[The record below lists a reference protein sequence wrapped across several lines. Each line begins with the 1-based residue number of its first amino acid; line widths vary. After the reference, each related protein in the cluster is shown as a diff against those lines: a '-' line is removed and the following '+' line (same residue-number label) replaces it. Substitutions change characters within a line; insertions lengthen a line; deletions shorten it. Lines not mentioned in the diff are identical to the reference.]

1 MYEIEVTFTL
11 FHHFQ
16 SEENTSSKE
25 IIMKKTLKLT
35 SVLLA
40 LLLLIVSCSPEKQ
53 MDGKTAETKK
63 QMTETEYSQ
72 NREAIR
78 GVSVVEAY
86 AVANSEKAASS
97 SRAMTGGDLTLTF
110 SENTTISSSKI
121 ISKLEEK
128 ASKATSNTE
137 EAFYTTLS
145 KSIPPSMKLEIV
157 KGSFVNYKTQDGIRV
172 VSSLDVT
179 IIIGDKTIE
188 IEKDADEKWIE
199 IDGTFFD
206 DSELEKMLDKAEE
219 AAESIEEFFTNIKIG
234 LEDLK
239 TIIDGKKQAIENGDF
254 GKDATATG
262 SYSFKLDDK
271 GFVSTFDY
279 EYYEN
284 DEEDEKIK
292 VAGTISFSFDSIKQV
307 YEALFSLTDEDDFE
321 NLIESVRDTIS
332 VKISVNGTD
341 IWGDAFLDEL
351 VE

>member
-86 AVANSEKAASS
+86 AVANSENATPS
-97 SRAMTGGDLTLTF
+97 SRAVAGGDLTLTF
-110 SENTTISSSKI
+110 SENTTISSSDI
-121 ISKLEEK
+121 ISKLEGK
-128 ASKATSNTE
+128 ASKATSDTE

-206 DSELEKMLDKAEE
+206 DSELENMLDKAEE
-219 AAESIEEFFTNIKIG
+219 AAESIKEFFTNIEID

-239 TIIDGKKQAIENGDF
+239 TIIEGKKQAIENGDF

-292 VAGTISFSFDSIKQV
+292 VQGTISFSFDSTKQV

-321 NLIESVRDTIS
+321 NLIESARDTIS
-332 VKISVNGTD
+332 VEISVNGTE

-351 VE
+351 V

>member
-78 GVSVVEAY
+78 SVSVVEAY
-86 AVANSEKAASS
+86 AVANSENATPS

-110 SENTTISSSKI
+110 SENTPISSSDI
-121 ISKLEEK
+121 SSKLEKKAGDASNDAEK
-128 ASKATSNTE
+128 E
-137 EAFYTTLS
+137 FYTTLS

-206 DSELEKMLDKAEE
+206 DSELENMLDRAED
-219 AAESIEEFFTNIKIG
+219 AAEAIKDFFDNLSDVELDLDKKTNGEEQSIEITVKDKDDEITIKGKTSFKITDSKELFISIKFTYTEIDDGKEEDKFDISASFNLDLNSLSPKEIIDLIVQGKINIK
-234 LEDLK
+234 DLGD
-239 TIIDGKKQAIENGDF
+239 INIEIDGKE
-254 GKDATATG
+254 
-262 SYSFKLDDK
+262 
-271 GFVSTFDY
+271 VWV
-279 EYYEN
+279 E
-284 DEEDEKIK
+284 
-292 VAGTISFSFDSIKQV
+292 
-307 YEALFSLTDEDDFE
+307 
-321 NLIESVRDTIS
+321 
-332 VKISVNGTD
+332 
-341 IWGDAFLDEL
+341 AFLDEID
-351 VE
+351 

>member
-86 AVANSEKAASS
+86 AVANSENATPS

-110 SENTTISSSKI
+110 SENTTISSSEI

-128 ASKATSNTE
+128 ASKATSDTE

-219 AAESIEEFFTNIKIG
+219 AAESIEEFFTSIKIG
-234 LEDLK
+234 HEDLK
-239 TIIDGKKQAIENGDF
+239 TIIDGTFNDIKEGDF

-262 SYSFKLDDK
+262 SYSFKFDDK
-271 GFVSTFDY
+271 SFVSTFDY
-279 EYYEN
+279 EYHEI
-284 DEEDEKIK
+284 DDEDEKIK
-292 VAGTISFSFDSIKQV
+292 VQGTISFSFDSIKQV

-321 NLIESVRDTIS
+321 NLIESARNTIS
-332 VKISVNGTD
+332 VKIRVNGTE

-351 VE
+351 V

>member
-128 ASKATSNTE
+128 ASKATSDTE
-137 EAFYTTLS
+137 EEFYTTLS

-239 TIIDGKKQAIENGDF
+239 TIIDGTFNDIKEGDF

-262 SYSFKLDDK
+262 SYSFKFDDK
-271 GFVSTFDY
+271 SFVSTFDY

-292 VAGTISFSFDSIKQV
+292 VAGTISFSFDSIDDV
-307 YEALFSLTDEDDFE
+307 YKALFNLTDEDAFE

-332 VKISVNGTD
+332 VEISVNGTE

-351 VE
+351 V

>member
-1 MYEIEVTFTL
+1 
-11 FHHFQ
+11 
-16 SEENTSSKE
+16 
-25 IIMKKTLKLT
+25 MKKTLKLT

-86 AVANSEKAASS
+86 AVANSENATPS
-97 SRAMTGGDLTLTF
+97 SRAVAGGAFTLTF
-110 SENTTISSSKI
+110 SENTNISSSDI
-121 ISKLEEK
+121 LSKLEGK
-128 ASKATSNTE
+128 ASKATSDTE

-157 KGSFVNYKTQDGIRV
+157 NGSFVNYKTQDGIRV

-206 DSELEKMLDKAEE
+206 NTQLEKMLD
-219 AAESIEEFFTNIKIG
+219 AAEDAAEAIEEIFKNLENIKI
-234 LEDLK
+234 ENKIIDLK
-239 TIIDGKKQAIENGDF
+239 TLLNGNEQKFSLEIKEGETLETKIEGTTIFKITDDKKLSTSFDFKYTEYEDDGKTIDEEFNLNASLLLNINPASIGDITLTLIEN
-254 GKDATATG
+254 AT
-262 SYSFKLDDK
+262 
-271 GFVSTFDY
+271 V
-279 EYYEN
+279 
-284 DEEDEKIK
+284 
-292 VAGTISFSFDSIKQV
+292 TINGMEVWADS
-307 YEALFSLTDEDDFE
+307 
-321 NLIESVRDTIS
+321 
-332 VKISVNGTD
+332 
-341 IWGDAFLDEL
+341 FLDEL
-351 VE
+351 ASF

>member
-1 MYEIEVTFTL
+1 
-11 FHHFQ
+11 
-16 SEENTSSKE
+16 
-25 IIMKKTLKLT
+25 MKKTLKLT

-78 GVSVVEAY
+78 GISVVEAY
-86 AVANSEKAASS
+86 AVANSENATPS

-110 SENTTISSSKI
+110 SENTTISSSDI
-121 ISKLEEK
+121 ISKLEGK
-128 ASKATSNTE
+128 ASKATSDTE

-206 DSELEKMLDKAEE
+206 DSELENMLDRAED
-219 AAESIEEFFTNIKIG
+219 AAEAIKDFFDNLSDVDLDLNKITNGENQSIEITVKDKDDEITIKGKTSFKITDSKELFISIKFTYTEIDDGKEEDKFDISASFNLDLNSLSPKEIIDLIVQGKINIKDLGDINIKI
-234 LEDLK
+234 
-239 TIIDGKKQAIENGDF
+239 DGKE
-254 GKDATATG
+254 
-262 SYSFKLDDK
+262 
-271 GFVSTFDY
+271 VWV
-279 EYYEN
+279 E
-284 DEEDEKIK
+284 
-292 VAGTISFSFDSIKQV
+292 
-307 YEALFSLTDEDDFE
+307 
-321 NLIESVRDTIS
+321 
-332 VKISVNGTD
+332 
-341 IWGDAFLDEL
+341 AFLDEID
-351 VE
+351 

>member
-53 MDGKTAETKK
+53 MNGKTAETKK

-78 GVSVVEAY
+78 SVSVVEAY
-86 AVANSEKAASS
+86 AVANSENATPS
-97 SRAMTGGDLTLTF
+97 SRAIAGGDLTLTF
-110 SENTTISSSKI
+110 SENTTIKSSDI
-121 ISKLEEK
+121 ISKLEKK
-128 ASKATSNTE
+128 ASDATSDAE
-137 EAFYTTLS
+137 KEFYTNLS

-157 KGSFVNYKTQDGIRV
+157 KGSFVNYKTHDGIRV

-206 DSELEKMLDKAEE
+206 NSEIEKMLDRAED
-219 AAESIEEFFTNIKIG
+219 AAEAIKDFFDNLSDAELDLDKKTNGEEQSIEITVKDKDDEITIKGKTSFKITDSKELFISIEFNYTEIDDGKEEDKFDISASFNLDLNSLSPKEIIDLIVQGKINIKDLGDINIKI
-234 LEDLK
+234 
-239 TIIDGKKQAIENGDF
+239 DGKDVWVE
-254 GKDATATG
+254 
-262 SYSFKLDDK
+262 
-271 GFVSTFDY
+271 
-279 EYYEN
+279 
-284 DEEDEKIK
+284 
-292 VAGTISFSFDSIKQV
+292 
-307 YEALFSLTDEDDFE
+307 
-321 NLIESVRDTIS
+321 
-332 VKISVNGTD
+332 
-341 IWGDAFLDEL
+341 AFLDEID
-351 VE
+351 

>member
-1 MYEIEVTFTL
+1 MYEIEVTFTF

-78 GVSVVEAY
+78 GISVVEAY
-86 AVANSEKAASS
+86 AVANSENAEAS
-97 SRAMTGGDLTLTF
+97 SRALEGDFKLTF
-110 SENTTISSSKI
+110 KDEEISSSVI
-121 ISKLEEK
+121 ISKLKEK
-128 ASKATSNTE
+128 AKGTE
-137 EAFYTTLS
+137 NEAEKEFYTTLYS
-145 KSIPPSMKLEIV
+145 TIPPNFTLKI
-157 KGSFVNYKTQDGIRV
+157 KNGSFVYFKVNNDGFKV
-172 VSSLDVT
+172 VSSLNVT
-179 IIIGDKTIE
+179 IFIGDKTIK
-188 IEKDADEKWIE
+188 IEKDVDEKWVE

-239 TIIDGKKQAIENGDF
+239 TIIDGTDQKIKNGDF
-254 GKDATATG
+254 GKDASATG

-271 GFVSTFDY
+271 VFVSTFDY
-279 EYYEN
+279 EYHEI
-284 DEEDEKIK
+284 DDEDEKIK
-292 VAGTISFSFDSIKQV
+292 VEGTISFSFDFIDDV
-307 YEALFSLTDEDDFE
+307 YKALFNLTSEDAFE
-321 NLIESVRDTIS
+321 KLIESVRDTIS
-332 VKISVNGTD
+332 VKIRVNGTE

-351 VE
+351 V

>member
-1 MYEIEVTFTL
+1 
-11 FHHFQ
+11 
-16 SEENTSSKE
+16 
-25 IIMKKTLKLT
+25 MKKTLKLT

-86 AVANSEKAASS
+86 AVAYSENAEAS
-97 SRAMTGGDLTLTF
+97 SRALEGDFKLTF
-110 SENTTISSSKI
+110 KDEEISSSVI
-121 ISKLEEK
+121 ISKLLEK
-128 ASKATSNTE
+128 AKGTE
-137 EAFYTTLS
+137 NEAEKAFYTTLS
-145 KSIPPSMKLEIV
+145 STIPPNFTLKI
-157 KGSFVNYKTQDGIRV
+157 KNGSFVNFKVNNDGFKV
-172 VSSLDVT
+172 VSSLNVT
-179 IIIGDKTIE
+179 IFIGDKTIK
-188 IEKDADEKWIE
+188 IEKNVNEKWVE

-206 DSELEKMLDKAEE
+206 NSEIEKMLDKAEE

-234 LEDLK
+234 LEDLN
-239 TIIDGKKQAIENGDF
+239 TIIDGTFNDIKEGDF

-279 EYYEN
+279 EYYEI
-284 DEEDEKIK
+284 DDEDEKIK
-292 VAGTISFSFDSIKQV
+292 VAGTISFSFDSIDDV
-307 YEALFSLTDEDDFE
+307 YKALFSLTDEDDFE
-321 NLIESVRDTIS
+321 KLIESARDTIS
-332 VKISVNGTD
+332 IEISVNGTK

-351 VE
+351 V

>member
-1 MYEIEVTFTL
+1 
-11 FHHFQ
+11 
-16 SEENTSSKE
+16 
-25 IIMKKTLKLT
+25 MKKTLKLT

-78 GVSVVEAY
+78 GISVVEAY
-86 AVANSEKAASS
+86 AVAYSENAEAS
-97 SRAMTGGDLTLTF
+97 SRALEGDFKLTF
-110 SENTTISSSKI
+110 KDEEISSSVI
-121 ISKLEEK
+121 ISKLLEK
-128 ASKATSNTE
+128 AKGTE
-137 EAFYTTLS
+137 NEAEKAFYTTLS
-145 KSIPPSMKLEIV
+145 STIPPNFILKI
-157 KGSFVNYKTQDGIRV
+157 KNGSFVNFKVNNDGFKV
-172 VSSLDVT
+172 VSSLNVT
-179 IIIGDKTIE
+179 IFIGDKTIK
-188 IEKDADEKWIE
+188 IEKDVDEKWVE

-239 TIIDGKKQAIENGDF
+239 TIIDGTDQKIKNGDF

-292 VAGTISFSFDSIKQV
+292 VQGTISFSFDSIKQV

-321 NLIESVRDTIS
+321 NLIESARNTIS
-332 VKISVNGTD
+332 VKIRVNGTE
-341 IWGDAFLDEL
+341 IWGDAFLNEL
-351 VE
+351 V

>member
-86 AVANSEKAASS
+86 AVANSENATPS

-206 DSELEKMLDKAEE
+206 DSELENMLDRAED
-219 AAESIEEFFTNIKIG
+219 AAEAIKDFFNNLSDAELDLDKKTNGEEQSIEIKVKDEDDEITIKGKTSFKITDSKELFISIKFTYTEIDDGKEEDKFDISASFNLDLNSLSPKEIIDLIVQGKINIK
-234 LEDLK
+234 DLGD
-239 TIIDGKKQAIENGDF
+239 INIEIDGKE
-254 GKDATATG
+254 
-262 SYSFKLDDK
+262 
-271 GFVSTFDY
+271 VWV
-279 EYYEN
+279 E
-284 DEEDEKIK
+284 
-292 VAGTISFSFDSIKQV
+292 
-307 YEALFSLTDEDDFE
+307 
-321 NLIESVRDTIS
+321 
-332 VKISVNGTD
+332 
-341 IWGDAFLDEL
+341 AFLDEID
-351 VE
+351 

>member
-1 MYEIEVTFTL
+1 
-11 FHHFQ
+11 
-16 SEENTSSKE
+16 
-25 IIMKKTLKLT
+25 MKKTLKLT

-78 GVSVVEAY
+78 GISVVEAY
-86 AVANSEKAASS
+86 AVANSENAEAS
-97 SRAMTGGDLTLTF
+97 SRALEGDFKLTF
-110 SENTTISSSKI
+110 KDEEISSSVI
-121 ISKLEEK
+121 ISKLKEK
-128 ASKATSNTE
+128 AKGTE
-137 EAFYTTLS
+137 NEAEKAFYDTLS
-145 KSIPPSMKLEIV
+145 STIPPNFTLKI
-157 KGSFVNYKTQDGIRV
+157 KNGSFVNFKVNNDGFKV
-172 VSSLDVT
+172 VSSLNVT
-179 IIIGDKTIE
+179 IFIGDKTIE

-234 LEDLK
+234 LEDLN
-239 TIIDGKKQAIENGDF
+239 TIIDGTNQKIKNGDF

-307 YEALFSLTDEDDFE
+307 HEALFSLTDEDDFE
-321 NLIESVRDTIS
+321 NLIESARNTIS
-332 VKISVNGTD
+332 VKIRVNGTE

-351 VE
+351 V

>member
-1 MYEIEVTFTL
+1 
-11 FHHFQ
+11 
-16 SEENTSSKE
+16 
-25 IIMKKTLKLT
+25 MKKTLKLT

-110 SENTTISSSKI
+110 SENTTISSSDI
-121 ISKLEEK
+121 ISKLEGK
-128 ASKATSNTE
+128 ASKATSDTE

-206 DSELEKMLDKAEE
+206 DSELENMLDRAED
-219 AAESIEEFFTNIKIG
+219 AAEAIKDFFNNLSDAELDLDKKTNGEEQSIEIKVKDEDDEITIKGKTSFKITDSKELFISIKFTYTEIDDGKEEDKFDISASFNLDLNSLSPKEIIDLIVQGKINIKDLGDINIKI
-234 LEDLK
+234 
-239 TIIDGKKQAIENGDF
+239 DGKE
-254 GKDATATG
+254 
-262 SYSFKLDDK
+262 
-271 GFVSTFDY
+271 VWV
-279 EYYEN
+279 E
-284 DEEDEKIK
+284 
-292 VAGTISFSFDSIKQV
+292 
-307 YEALFSLTDEDDFE
+307 
-321 NLIESVRDTIS
+321 
-332 VKISVNGTD
+332 
-341 IWGDAFLDEL
+341 AFLDEID
-351 VE
+351 

>member
-206 DSELEKMLDKAEE
+206 DSELENMLDRAED
-219 AAESIEEFFTNIKIG
+219 AAEAIKDFFDNLSDVELDLDKKTNGEEQSIEIKVKDEDDEITIKGKTSFKITDSKELFISIKFTYTEIDDGKEEDKFDISASFNLDLNSLSPKEIIDLIVQGKINIK
-234 LEDLK
+234 DLGD
-239 TIIDGKKQAIENGDF
+239 INIEIDGKE
-254 GKDATATG
+254 
-262 SYSFKLDDK
+262 
-271 GFVSTFDY
+271 VWV
-279 EYYEN
+279 E
-284 DEEDEKIK
+284 
-292 VAGTISFSFDSIKQV
+292 
-307 YEALFSLTDEDDFE
+307 
-321 NLIESVRDTIS
+321 
-332 VKISVNGTD
+332 
-341 IWGDAFLDEL
+341 AFLDEID
-351 VE
+351 

>member
-1 MYEIEVTFTL
+1 MYEIEVTFIL

-16 SEENTSSKE
+16 NEENTSSKE

-110 SENTTISSSKI
+110 SENTTISSSEI

-128 ASKATSNTE
+128 ASKATSDTE

-188 IEKDADEKWIE
+188 IEKDVDEKWVE

-234 LEDLK
+234 LEDLR

-262 SYSFKLDDK
+262 SYTFKLDDK
-271 GFVSTFDY
+271 VFVFRFDY
-279 EYYEN
+279 EYQEK

-292 VAGTISFSFDSIKQV
+292 VAGTISFSFDSIDDV
-307 YEALFSLTDEDDFE
+307 YKALFSLTDEDDFE

-351 VE
+351 V

>member
-16 SEENTSSKE
+16 SEESTSSKE

-86 AVANSEKAASS
+86 AVANSENATPS
-97 SRAMTGGDLTLTF
+97 SRAVAGGDLTLTF
-110 SENTTISSSKI
+110 SENTTISSSDI
-121 ISKLEEK
+121 ISKLEGK
-128 ASKATSNTE
+128 ASKATSDTE

-206 DSELEKMLDKAEE
+206 DSELENMLDRAED
-219 AAESIEEFFTNIKIG
+219 AAEAIKDFFDNLSDVELDLDKKTNGEDQSIEITVKDKDDEITIKGKTSFKITDSKELFISIKFTYTEIDDGKEEDKFDISASFNLDLNSLSPKEIIDLIVQGKINIK
-234 LEDLK
+234 DLGD
-239 TIIDGKKQAIENGDF
+239 INIEIDGKE
-254 GKDATATG
+254 
-262 SYSFKLDDK
+262 
-271 GFVSTFDY
+271 VWV
-279 EYYEN
+279 E
-284 DEEDEKIK
+284 
-292 VAGTISFSFDSIKQV
+292 
-307 YEALFSLTDEDDFE
+307 
-321 NLIESVRDTIS
+321 
-332 VKISVNGTD
+332 
-341 IWGDAFLDEL
+341 AFLDEID
-351 VE
+351 

>member
-1 MYEIEVTFTL
+1 
-11 FHHFQ
+11 
-16 SEENTSSKE
+16 
-25 IIMKKTLKLT
+25 MKKTLKLT

-86 AVANSEKAASS
+86 AVANSENATPS

-110 SENTTISSSKI
+110 SENTTISSSDI

-128 ASKATSNTE
+128 KGTE
-137 EAFYTTLS
+137 NEAEKAFYTTLS

-206 DSELEKMLDKAEE
+206 DSELENMLDRAED

-239 TIIDGKKQAIENGDF
+239 TIIDGTDQKIKNGDF
-254 GKDATATG
+254 GKDASATG

-271 GFVSTFDY
+271 VFVSTFDY
-279 EYYEN
+279 EYHEI
-284 DEEDEKIK
+284 DDEDEKIK
-292 VAGTISFSFDSIKQV
+292 VEGTISFSFDSIDDV
-307 YEALFSLTDEDDFE
+307 YKALFNLTSEDAFE
-321 NLIESVRDTIS
+321 KLIESVRDTIS
-332 VKISVNGTD
+332 VKIRVNGTE

-351 VE
+351 V

>member
-1 MYEIEVTFTL
+1 
-11 FHHFQ
+11 
-16 SEENTSSKE
+16 
-25 IIMKKTLKLT
+25 MKKTLKLT

-86 AVANSEKAASS
+86 AVAYSENAEAS
-97 SRAMTGGDLTLTF
+97 SRALEGDFKLTF
-110 SENTTISSSKI
+110 KDEEISSSVI
-121 ISKLEEK
+121 ISKLLEK
-128 ASKATSNTE
+128 AKGTE
-137 EAFYTTLS
+137 NEAEKAFYTTLS
-145 KSIPPSMKLEIV
+145 STIPPNFTLKI
-157 KGSFVNYKTQDGIRV
+157 KNGSFVNFKVNNDGFKV
-172 VSSLDVT
+172 VSSLNVT
-179 IIIGDKTIE
+179 IFIGDKTIK

-292 VAGTISFSFDSIKQV
+292 VQGTISFSFDSIDDV
-307 YEALFSLTDEDDFE
+307 YKALFNLTGEDAFE
-321 NLIESVRDTIS
+321 KLIESARNTIS
-332 VKISVNGTD
+332 VEISVNGTK

-351 VE
+351 V

>member
-1 MYEIEVTFTL
+1 
-11 FHHFQ
+11 
-16 SEENTSSKE
+16 
-25 IIMKKTLKLT
+25 MKKTLKLT

-86 AVANSEKAASS
+86 AVANSENATPS
-97 SRAMTGGDLTLTF
+97 SRAIAGGDLTLTF
-110 SENTTISSSKI
+110 SENTTISSSDI
-121 ISKLEEK
+121 ISKLEGK
-128 ASKATSNTE
+128 ASKATSDTE

-206 DSELEKMLDKAEE
+206 DSELENMLDRAED
-219 AAESIEEFFTNIKIG
+219 AAEAIKDFFDNLSDVELDLDKKTNGEDQSIEITVKDKDDEIKIKGKTSFKITDSKELFISIKFTYTEIDDGKEEDKFDISASFNLDLNSLSPKEIIDLIVQGKINIKDLGDINIKI
-234 LEDLK
+234 
-239 TIIDGKKQAIENGDF
+239 DGKE
-254 GKDATATG
+254 
-262 SYSFKLDDK
+262 
-271 GFVSTFDY
+271 VWV
-279 EYYEN
+279 E
-284 DEEDEKIK
+284 
-292 VAGTISFSFDSIKQV
+292 
-307 YEALFSLTDEDDFE
+307 
-321 NLIESVRDTIS
+321 
-332 VKISVNGTD
+332 
-341 IWGDAFLDEL
+341 AFLDEID
-351 VE
+351 

>member
-1 MYEIEVTFTL
+1 
-11 FHHFQ
+11 
-16 SEENTSSKE
+16 
-25 IIMKKTLKLT
+25 MKKTLKLT

-86 AVANSEKAASS
+86 AVANSENAEAS
-97 SRAMTGGDLTLTF
+97 SRALEGDFKLTF
-110 SENTTISSSKI
+110 SENTTISSLDI
-121 ISKLEEK
+121 ISKLKEK
-128 ASKATSNTE
+128 ANGSTSN
-137 EAFYTTLS
+137 EAEKEFYDTLS
-145 KSIPPSMKLEIV
+145 KSIPPSMELEIV

-172 VSSLDVT
+172 VSSLDVI

-188 IEKDADEKWIE
+188 IEKDVNEKWVE

-234 LEDLK
+234 LEDLN
-239 TIIDGKKQAIENGDF
+239 TIIDGTNQKIKNGDF

-307 YEALFSLTDEDDFE
+307 HEALFSLTDEDDFE
-321 NLIESVRDTIS
+321 NLIESARNTIS
-332 VKISVNGTD
+332 VKIRVNGTE

-351 VE
+351 V

>member
-1 MYEIEVTFTL
+1 
-11 FHHFQ
+11 
-16 SEENTSSKE
+16 
-25 IIMKKTLKLT
+25 MKKTLKLT

-78 GVSVVEAY
+78 GISVVEAY
-86 AVANSEKAASS
+86 AVAYSENAEAS
-97 SRAMTGGDLTLTF
+97 SRALEGDFKLTF
-110 SENTTISSSKI
+110 KDEEISSSVI
-121 ISKLEEK
+121 ISKLLEK
-128 ASKATSNTE
+128 AKGTE
-137 EAFYTTLS
+137 NEAEKAFYTTLS
-145 KSIPPSMKLEIV
+145 STIPPNFILKI
-157 KGSFVNYKTQDGIRV
+157 KNGSFVNFKVNNDGFKV
-172 VSSLDVT
+172 VSSLNVT
-179 IIIGDKTIE
+179 IFIGDKTIK
-188 IEKDADEKWIE
+188 IEKDVDEKWVE

-239 TIIDGKKQAIENGDF
+239 TIIDGTDQKIKNGDF

-262 SYSFKLDDK
+262 SYSYKVDDK

-292 VAGTISFSFDSIKQV
+292 VQGTISFSFDSIKQV

-321 NLIESVRDTIS
+321 NLIESARNTIS
-332 VKISVNGTD
+332 VKIRVNGTE
-341 IWGDAFLDEL
+341 IWGDAFLNEL
-351 VE
+351 V

>member
-110 SENTTISSSKI
+110 SENTTISSSDI
-121 ISKLEEK
+121 ISKLEGK
-128 ASKATSNTE
+128 ASKATSDTE

-206 DSELEKMLDKAEE
+206 DSELENMLDRAED
-219 AAESIEEFFTNIKIG
+219 AAEAIKDFFNNLSDAELDLDKKTNGEEQSIEIKVKDEDDEITIKGKTSFKITDSKELFISIKFTYTEIDDGKEEDKFDISASFNLDLNSLSPKEIIDLIVQGKINIKDLGDINIKI
-234 LEDLK
+234 
-239 TIIDGKKQAIENGDF
+239 DGKE
-254 GKDATATG
+254 
-262 SYSFKLDDK
+262 
-271 GFVSTFDY
+271 VWV
-279 EYYEN
+279 E
-284 DEEDEKIK
+284 
-292 VAGTISFSFDSIKQV
+292 
-307 YEALFSLTDEDDFE
+307 
-321 NLIESVRDTIS
+321 
-332 VKISVNGTD
+332 
-341 IWGDAFLDEL
+341 AFLDEID
-351 VE
+351 

>member
-86 AVANSEKAASS
+86 AVANSENATPS
-97 SRAMTGGDLTLTF
+97 SRAVAGGDLTLTF
-110 SENTTISSSKI
+110 SENTTISSSDI
-121 ISKLEEK
+121 ISKLEGK
-128 ASKATSNTE
+128 ASKATSDTE

-206 DSELEKMLDKAEE
+206 NTQLEKMLD
-219 AAESIEEFFTNIKIG
+219 AAEDAAEAIEEIFKNLENIKI
-234 LEDLK
+234 ENKIIDLK
-239 TIIDGKKQAIENGDF
+239 TLLNGNEQKFSLEIKEGETLETKIEGTTIFKITDDKKLSTSFDFKYTEYEDDGKTI
-254 GKDATATG
+254 
-262 SYSFKLDDK
+262 
-271 GFVSTFDY
+271 
-279 EYYEN
+279 
-284 DEEDEKIK
+284 DEEFNLNASLLLNINNPSIFSDINLELIK
-292 VAGTISFSFDSIKQV
+292 NAKVTI
-307 YEALFSLTDEDDFE
+307 
-321 NLIESVRDTIS
+321 
-332 VKISVNGTD
+332 NGMEV
-341 IWGDAFLDEL
+341 WADAFLDEL
-351 VE
+351 D

>member
-110 SENTTISSSKI
+110 SENTTISSSDI
-121 ISKLEEK
+121 ISKLEGK
-128 ASKATSNTE
+128 ASKATSDTE

-206 DSELEKMLDKAEE
+206 NTQLEKMLD
-219 AAESIEEFFTNIKIG
+219 AAEDAAEAIEEIFKNLENIKI
-234 LEDLK
+234 ENKIIDLK
-239 TIIDGKKQAIENGDF
+239 TLLNGNEQKFSLEIKEGETLETKIEGTTIFKITDDKKLSTSFDFKYTEYEDDGKTI
-254 GKDATATG
+254 
-262 SYSFKLDDK
+262 
-271 GFVSTFDY
+271 
-279 EYYEN
+279 
-284 DEEDEKIK
+284 DEEFNLNASLLLNINNPSIFSDINLELIK
-292 VAGTISFSFDSIKQV
+292 NAKVTI
-307 YEALFSLTDEDDFE
+307 
-321 NLIESVRDTIS
+321 
-332 VKISVNGTD
+332 NGMEV
-341 IWGDAFLDEL
+341 WADAFLDEL
-351 VE
+351 D

>member
-53 MDGKTAETKK
+53 MDGKTAKTKK

-78 GVSVVEAY
+78 GISVVEAY
-86 AVANSEKAASS
+86 AVANSENAEAS
-97 SRAMTGGDLTLTF
+97 SRALEGDFKLTF
-110 SENTTISSSKI
+110 KDEEISSSVI
-121 ISKLEEK
+121 ISKLKEK
-128 ASKATSNTE
+128 AKGTE
-137 EAFYTTLS
+137 NEAEKAFYTTLS
-145 KSIPPSMKLEIV
+145 STIPPNFTLKI
-157 KGSFVNYKTQDGIRV
+157 KNGSFVNFKVNNDGFKV
-172 VSSLDVT
+172 VSSLNVT
-179 IIIGDKTIE
+179 IFIGDKTIK
-188 IEKDADEKWIE
+188 IEKDVDEKWVE
-199 IDGTFFD
+199 IGGTFFD

-219 AAESIEEFFTNIKIG
+219 AAESIEEFFTNIEID
-234 LEDLK
+234 LEYLK
-239 TIIDGKKQAIENGDF
+239 TIIDGTNQKIKNGDF

-279 EYYEN
+279 EYYEI
-284 DEEDEKIK
+284 DDEDEKIK
-292 VAGTISFSFDSIKQV
+292 VQGTISFSFDSIKQV

-321 NLIESVRDTIS
+321 NLIESARNTIS
-332 VKISVNGTD
+332 VKIRVNGTE

-351 VE
+351 V

>member
-63 QMTETEYSQ
+63 QMTESEYSQ

-110 SENTTISSSKI
+110 SENTTISSSEI

-128 ASKATSNTE
+128 ASKATSDTE

-219 AAESIEEFFTNIKIG
+219 AAESIEEFFTNIEID
-234 LEDLK
+234 LEYLK
-239 TIIDGKKQAIENGDF
+239 TIIDGTNQKIKNGDF

-279 EYYEN
+279 EYYEI
-284 DEEDEKIK
+284 DDEDEKIK
-292 VAGTISFSFDSIKQV
+292 VQGTISFSFDSIKQV

-321 NLIESVRDTIS
+321 NLIESARDTIS
-332 VKISVNGTD
+332 VEISVNGTK

-351 VE
+351 V

>member
-78 GVSVVEAY
+78 GISVVEAY
-86 AVANSEKAASS
+86 AVANSENATPS

-110 SENTTISSSKI
+110 SENTTISSSEI

-128 ASKATSNTE
+128 ASKATSDTE

-179 IIIGDKTIE
+179 IFIGDKTIE

-219 AAESIEEFFTNIKIG
+219 AAESIEEFFTSIKIG
-234 LEDLK
+234 LEDLN
-239 TIIDGKKQAIENGDF
+239 TIIDGTFNDIKEGDF

-262 SYSFKLDDK
+262 SYSFKFDDNS
-271 GFVSTFDY
+271 FVSTFDY
-279 EYYEN
+279 EYHEI
-284 DEEDEKIK
+284 DDEDEKIK
-292 VAGTISFSFDSIKQV
+292 VQGTISFSFDSIKQV

-321 NLIESVRDTIS
+321 NLIESARNTIS
-332 VKISVNGTD
+332 VKIRVNGTE

-351 VE
+351 V

>member
-16 SEENTSSKE
+16 SEESTSSKE

-86 AVANSEKAASS
+86 AVANSENATPS
-97 SRAMTGGDLTLTF
+97 SRAVAGGDLTLTF
-110 SENTTISSSKI
+110 SENTTISSSDI
-121 ISKLEEK
+121 ISKLKEK
-128 ASKATSNTE
+128 ASDATSDTE
-137 EAFYTTLS
+137 EEFYTTLS

-292 VAGTISFSFDSIKQV
+292 VAGSISFSFDSSDDV
-307 YEALFSLTDEDDFE
+307 YKALFNLTGEDAFE
-321 NLIESVRDTIS
+321 KLIESARNTIS
-332 VKISVNGTD
+332 VEISVNGTK

-351 VE
+351 V

>member
-86 AVANSEKAASS
+86 AVANSENATPS

-206 DSELEKMLDKAEE
+206 DSELENMLDRAED
-219 AAESIEEFFTNIKIG
+219 AAEAIKDFFNNLSDAELDLDKKTNGEEQSIEITVKDEDDEITIKGKTSFKITDSKELFISIKFTYTEIDDGKEEDKFDISASFNLDLNSLSPKEIIDLIVQGKINIKDLGDINIKI
-234 LEDLK
+234 
-239 TIIDGKKQAIENGDF
+239 DGKE
-254 GKDATATG
+254 
-262 SYSFKLDDK
+262 
-271 GFVSTFDY
+271 VWV
-279 EYYEN
+279 E
-284 DEEDEKIK
+284 
-292 VAGTISFSFDSIKQV
+292 
-307 YEALFSLTDEDDFE
+307 
-321 NLIESVRDTIS
+321 
-332 VKISVNGTD
+332 
-341 IWGDAFLDEL
+341 AFLDEID
-351 VE
+351 

>member
-128 ASKATSNTE
+128 ASKATSDTE
-137 EAFYTTLS
+137 ETFYTTLY

-206 DSELEKMLDKAEE
+206 DSELDKMLDKAEE

-239 TIIDGKKQAIENGDF
+239 TIIDGTEQKIKNGDF

-262 SYSFKLDDK
+262 SYSFKFDDK
-271 GFVSTFDY
+271 SFVSTFDY

-292 VAGTISFSFDSIKQV
+292 VAGTISFSFDSIDDV
-307 YEALFSLTDEDDFE
+307 YKALFSLTDEDDFE
-321 NLIESVRDTIS
+321 NLIESARNTIS
-332 VKISVNGTD
+332 VEISVNGTK

-351 VE
+351 V

>member
-1 MYEIEVTFTL
+1 
-11 FHHFQ
+11 
-16 SEENTSSKE
+16 
-25 IIMKKTLKLT
+25 MKKTLKLT

-53 MDGKTAETKK
+53 MDGKTAKTKK

-78 GVSVVEAY
+78 GISVVEAY
-86 AVANSEKAASS
+86 AVANSENATPS

-110 SENTTISSSKI
+110 SENTTISSSDI
-121 ISKLEEK
+121 ISKLEGK

-188 IEKDADEKWIE
+188 IEKEADEKWIE

-206 DSELEKMLDKAEE
+206 DSELENMLDRAED
-219 AAESIEEFFTNIKIG
+219 AAEAIKDFFDNLSDVELDLDKKTNGEDQSIEITVKDKDDEITIKGKTSFKITDSKELFISIKFTYTEIDDGKEEDKFDISASFNLDLNSLSHKEIIDLIVQGKINIKDLGDINIKI
-234 LEDLK
+234 
-239 TIIDGKKQAIENGDF
+239 DGKE
-254 GKDATATG
+254 
-262 SYSFKLDDK
+262 
-271 GFVSTFDY
+271 VWV
-279 EYYEN
+279 E
-284 DEEDEKIK
+284 
-292 VAGTISFSFDSIKQV
+292 
-307 YEALFSLTDEDDFE
+307 
-321 NLIESVRDTIS
+321 
-332 VKISVNGTD
+332 
-341 IWGDAFLDEL
+341 AFLDEID
-351 VE
+351 